1 MVAGSSPVE
10 LGSTTTT
17 GTAAKA
23 LRNIKLLQ
31 AEPDTLTRETSMS
44 DAMLTVVVVVVVM
57 VEVVVVVLPHHW
69 AFGSVVHMSKV
80 IG

>member
-10 LGSTTTT
+10 LGRTTTT

-23 LRNIKLLQ
+23 LRNIKLLH

-44 DAMLTVVVVVVVM
+44 DAMLTVVVVVVVVV
-57 VEVVVVVLPHHW
+57 VEVVVLPHHW
-69 AFGSVVHMSKV
+69 AFGLVVHMSKV